1 MLYQR
6 VRVSVNARQF
16 SLDSVP
22 DNVEHA
28 INGLDMRQEGISK
41 SLSLGS
47 PLDQAGNVG
56 DLQIRWVHG
65 RRLPKVT
72 EKVLQV
78 MPISATHW
86 GPFYGVSRLT
96 YRASGTAHL
105 ASLGSIVQKG

>member
-1 MLYQR
+1 MY
-6 VRVSVNARQF
+6 
-16 SLDSVP
+16 DVP

-28 INGLDMRQEGISK
+28 VNGLDMRQEGISK

-47 PLDQAGNVG
+47 TLDQAGNVG

-72 EKVLQV
+72 EKVLHV
-78 MPISATHW
+78 LPTSAIRW
-86 GPFYGVSRLT
+86 ERFYRASRLT

-105 ASLGSIVQKG
+105 ASLGSMVQKG

>member
-1 MLYQR
+1 MD
-6 VRVSVNARQF
+6 V
-16 SLDSVP
+16 VP

-28 INGLDMRQEGISK
+28 VNSLNMRQESISK

-47 PLDQAGNVG
+47 TLDQAGNVC

-72 EKVLQV
+72 EKVLYV
-78 MPISATHW
+78 LPTSVIRW
-86 GPFYGVSRLT
+86 EPFWRVSRLT
-96 YRASGTAHL
+96 YRASGTGHL